1 MQKYM
6 HFAYKNMLIFNNHQ
20 VLLSSRLNKHFII
33 EKPKDII
40 RNIIAEAY
48 AFCIKNMLMFNNH
61 YLLLSSRLNKHF
73 IIKNTWCEKKNSS
86 IACAWMT
93 VEKTNIYKTITGTFN
108 SKRSVWPWGLK
119 IMEILVMEFFFSFE
133 FQLIF
138 MKFWSRNNLE

>member
-61 YLLLSSRLNKHF
+61 HILLSSRLNKHF
-73 IIKNTWCEKKNSS
+73 IIETIWYGKSFYYGMYLDDDWKKKKSVLRPTWYHQKYNCKSYEL
-86 IACAWMT
+86 ACNLLIPWLC
-93 VEKTNIYKTITGTFN
+93 
-108 SKRSVWPWGLK
+108 SK
-119 IMEILVMEFFFSFE
+119 ILPIGM
-133 FQLIF
+133 
-138 MKFWSRNNLE
+138 